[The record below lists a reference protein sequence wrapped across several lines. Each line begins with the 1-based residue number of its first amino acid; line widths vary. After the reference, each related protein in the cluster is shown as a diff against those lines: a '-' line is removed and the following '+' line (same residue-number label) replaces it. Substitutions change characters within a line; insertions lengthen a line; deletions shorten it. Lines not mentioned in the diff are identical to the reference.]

1 MHIVFTEERQIHM
14 KTKTVVSGILTV
26 SRAEQDIVLCDNLM
40 ILRSY
45 QQKRIRLRSFL
56 MTFINEE
63 VIKCKFL
70 SAE

>member
-14 KTKTVVSGILTV
+14 KMKTVVSGILTV